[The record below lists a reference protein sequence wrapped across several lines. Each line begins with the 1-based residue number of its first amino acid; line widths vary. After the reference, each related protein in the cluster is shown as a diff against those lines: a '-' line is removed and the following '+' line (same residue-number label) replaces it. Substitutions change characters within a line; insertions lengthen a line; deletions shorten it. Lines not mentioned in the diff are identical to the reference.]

1 MRLTEKDVR
10 HVATLANLNLSDEE
24 VSHMLQDL
32 DGILAQMDVLAGI
45 DTEGIEPMAQVL
57 LETESAADDTATLR
71 ADVERPSLDNEVA
84 LRNAPVSGEGYFKVP
99 RVIER

>member
-10 HVATLANLNLSDEE
+10 YVAALANLNLTDEE
-24 VSHMLQDL
+24 TGRMLHDL
-32 DGILAQMDVLAGI
+32 DGILAQMDTLAGI

-57 LETESAADDTATLR
+57 FGDADETATLR
-71 ADVERPSLDNEVA
+71 ADLERPTLENEVA
-84 LRNAPVSGEGYFKVP
+84 LGNAALSGNGYFKVP

>member
-10 HVATLANLNLSDEE
+10 YVAALANLNLTDEE
-24 VSHMLQDL
+24 TGRMLHDL

-45 DTEGIEPMAQVL
+45 DTDGVEPMAQVL
-57 LETESAADDTATLR
+57 YNIGENSTLR
-71 ADVERPSLDNEVA
+71 ADVERQPLGTEVA
-84 LRNAPVSGEGYFKVP
+84 LRNAPVSGDGYFKVP